1 MNQNEMIAGYVGTD
15 PVEKLYLGSELVW
28 SASQPEPTPPYEEQY
43 FTVEAVSAGTVNFV
57 KETDAVHD
65 VVLDYSVD
73 DGVSW
78 TTFTSTTAGTQIQ
91 VAAGDK
97 VLFKGI
103 NSGTGVYASPT
114 IGTKGNTFSG
124 TTATIK
130 AYGNVMS
137 LLYGDGFYSA
147 TTFQSGVDRVLGALF
162 ENTTA
167 LTDASNLVLPVM
179 DFNNNTGCYAH
190 MFLGCTSLT
199 GVPALPATGLSVS
212 CYAQMFEDCTS
223 LTVAPELPATT
234 LREDCYFRMF
244 KGCTSLTTTPTE
256 LPALTTVGECYQEM
270 FEGCTS
276 LTDSPVLPA
285 ATVVTGGSAYGG
297 MFSGCTSLTA
307 ITCLATTIQE
317 TSGWVKQYGTSSWVS
332 GVAASGTFYKDP
344 NMTGWTTGVNG
355 IPSGWTV
362 QDYTPPV

>member
-1 MNQNEMIAGYVGTD
+1 MIAGYVGTD
-15 PVEKLYLGSELVW
+15 PVEKIYLGSELVW
-28 SASQPEPTPPYEEQY
+28 SNTPPGPDYSQMY
-43 FTVEAVSAGTVNFV
+43 FTIEAISAGTINFV
-57 KETDAVHD
+57 KEVDAVPD
-65 VVLDYSVD
+65 VVLDYSMD

-103 NSGTGVYASPT
+103 NSGTGVYAT
-114 IGTKGNTFSG
+114 YGTRGNTFSG

-162 ENTTA
+162 RNTTA

-179 DFNNNTGCYAH
+179 DFSNNTGCYAH
-190 MFLGCTSLT
+190 MFFGCTSLT
-199 GVPALPATGLSVS
+199 GVPALPATGLSEG
-212 CYAQMFEDCTS
+212 CYGQMFEDCTS
-223 LTVAPELPATT
+223 ITVAPELPATT
-234 LREDCYFRMF
+234 LAGDCYFRMF
-244 KGCTSLTTTPTE
+244 MGCTSLVTPPE
-256 LPALTTVGECYQEM
+256 LPALTTVGGTLGGCYYLM
-270 FEGCTS
+270 FAGCTS

-285 ATVVTGGSAYGG
+285 ATVVAGGSSSLAYGG

-307 ITCLATTIQE
+307 ITCLATTIE
-317 TSGWVKQYGTSSWVS
+317 VYSTGWWNTSYGTQNWVS

-344 NMTGWTTGVNG
+344 NMTGWTTGVSG

-362 QDYTPPV
+362 QDYTPPA